1 MAPPLID
8 SRKNLGRMSIGTP
21 CLAKLASRAIR
32 LHSCIRYASRL
43 FHVKPLSADQLP
55 NESDRS
61 EPSQGVAREMTDVPG
76 EEGSVVGFLSFNN
89 GFKLARAK
97 P

>member
-1 MAPPLID
+1 M
-8 SRKNLGRMSIGTP
+8 
-21 CLAKLASRAIR
+21 
-32 LHSCIRYASRL
+32 
-43 FHVKPLSADQLP
+43 KPLSADQLP

-61 EPSQGVAREMTDVPG
+61 DPSQGVAREITDVPVG
-76 EEGSVVGFLSFNN
+76 EQGSVVGFLSFNN